1 MPRVQGASLGN
12 VLKLTWIVEETGGA
26 KVMRPKLVMTE
37 GYAKAHNLQITK
49 YRPGID
55 PEPLHAEEINFAKI
69 AIRFVSSMCSLLCV
83 SARTWEVIPL
93 SRFSS
98 VLQKDTVFTAT
109 RDMFHRMGALLSVRA
124 RPMSLPLL
132 RACGST

>member
-1 MPRVQGASLGN
+1 MTVTENQLFEECAKGRRKQTDVKTYAEVWSAMCKWIFYQFERGKGASLGN
-12 VLKLTWIVEETGGA
+12 VLKLAWIVEETGGV

-69 AIRFVSSMCSLLCV
+69 AIRF
-83 SARTWEVIPL
+83 
-93 SRFSS
+93 SS

-109 RDMFHRMGALLSVRA
+109 RDMFHRMVA
-124 RPMSLPLL
+124 RL
-132 RACGST
+132 